1 MLELVRQMYGS
12 VMDICRIVPMLM
24 VNERPCFLPWRIPAS
39 LNSVCKCHIQNDLM
53 FGNWLRQKK
62 SRGLRQQPF
71 SEVNLFESG
80 MIHLC
85 LKPSPYWLV

>member
-39 LNSVCKCHIQNDLM
+39 LIVY
-53 FGNWLRQKK
+53 
-62 SRGLRQQPF
+62 
-71 SEVNLFESG
+71 VNAISK
-80 MIHLC
+80 MI
-85 LKPSPYWLV
+85 